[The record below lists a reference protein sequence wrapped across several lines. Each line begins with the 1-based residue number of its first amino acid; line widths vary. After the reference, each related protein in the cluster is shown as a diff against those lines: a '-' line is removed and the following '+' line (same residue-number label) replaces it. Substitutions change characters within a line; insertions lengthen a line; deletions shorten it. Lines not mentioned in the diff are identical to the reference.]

1 MSDSDSASLSFAT
14 HFNDFGE
21 TNRNFL
27 GINLIMEAELD
38 NMNDEM
44 KSNAHV
50 SLFDK
55 EFQNN
60 LFT

>member
-1 MSDSDSASLSFAT
+1 MSESDSASLSFAT
-14 HFNDFGE
+14 NFNDFGE

-38 NMNDEM
+38 NIDDER

-50 SLFDK
+50 A
-55 EFQNN
+55 
-60 LFT
+60 